1 MRTPISRHAL
11 TSGHADP
18 VGTHVHLYTREDDAF
33 AREVLD
39 IGERT
44 YFLHAWC
51 RTVVPVH
58 VRVTTAPR
66 DEPFK

>member
-1 MRTPISRHAL
+1 
-11 TSGHADP
+11 
-18 VGTHVHLYTREDDAF
+18 VGTHVHFSTREDDAF

-44 YFLHAWC
+44 CFLHAWC
-51 RTVVPVH
+51 RTVVPVQ
-58 VRVTTAPR
+58 VLVTTAPR